1 MFKDGLNRGELA
13 WGCII
18 MAAIILLSVNVLSE
32 TQLRKGNFDLT
43 ENQLYTL
50 TDGTREVLTSIDE
63 PIRVRLYFSKTLGEN
78 VATFQRYFD
87 RVRRLLERYSDIAGG
102 KLLLEVFDPEPFSDA
117 EDRAV
122 ASGLQGVPLSAGG
135 SNVYFG
141 VYASNSTDNEEL
153 IPFMTLEREKFLE
166 YDLTKM
172 IYSLANPEKNVV
184 GVLSALPIS
193 GGMNQ
198 QRQQIPPWQ
207 VMTQIGE
214 VYEVRQLQP
223 NLDEIPEDVNLLML
237 VQPVGLTDNAL
248 FAIDQF
254 ALKGGKVLAF
264 VDPIS
269 DALTR
274 QVPGITGGQQETGI
288 ERLLTAWGIEL
299 AEGMVAGDIDHARR
313 VQFSQAGQP
322 VVVDYVAWL
331 ALGQGSLDE
340 DDVVSGGI
348 ERLHV
353 ASAGILDPIKGAG
366 TTFTPL
372 LVTGPRAMRI
382 EAAKFAGIPDPVK
395 LLEEY
400 APGGAPL
407 TLAARVT
414 GPAKSAYPDG
424 APKPEEPETTPP
436 TEEGAED
443 PAEKTETT
451 ETPEAEDTTPSVKDG
466 NVNVVVFSDTD
477 ILHDSFWVQFQE
489 FLGQQIAVPEA
500 NNADFVLNTLDNLT
514 GGEALV
520 GLRGRGVES
529 RTFQLVEQIRRDADQ
544 QYRAREQALN
554 AKLTELQGKLKNIEE
569 KSDGGKVVLTAD
581 EEQAIETFRAEMI
594 AVRQQL
600 RAVKLALA
608 RDIDRLDTGLKLAN
622 IAAVPLLIGFG
633 GLGVLAFRRRRRR
646 GA

>member
-1 MFKDGLNRGELA
+1 MFKDGLKRGELA
-13 WGCII
+13 WGCVI

-32 TQLRKGNFDLT
+32 TQLRQGNIDLT

-50 TDGTREVLTSIDE
+50 TDGTRKVLSQIDE
-63 PIRVRLYFSKTLGEN
+63 PIRVRLYFSKTLGES
-78 VATFQRYFD
+78 VSTFQRYFD

-102 KLLLEVFDPEPFSDA
+102 KLVLEVFDPEPFSDA

-135 SNVYFG
+135 TNVYFG

-153 IPFMTLEREKFLE
+153 IPFMTIEREKFLE

-184 GVLSALPIS
+184 GVLSAMPIN

-223 NLDEIPEDVNLLML
+223 NLDVIPEDVNLLML

-254 ALKGGKVLAF
+254 ALRGGKVLAF
-264 VDPIS
+264 VDPVS

-274 QVPGITGGQQETGI
+274 QVPGITGGQKDTGI
-288 ERLLTAWGIEL
+288 ERLLTAWGLEL
-299 AEGMVAGDIDHARR
+299 AEGKVAGDIDHARR
-313 VQFSQAGQP
+313 VQFAQAGQP
-322 VVVDYVAWL
+322 VVVDYIAWL
-331 ALGQGSLDE
+331 ALGETSLDP

-353 ASAGILDPIKGAG
+353 ASAGILDPIEGAG

-372 LVTGPRAMRI
+372 LVTGPRAMRVD
-382 EAAKFAGIPDPVK
+382 ASNFAFIPDPVK
-395 LLEEY
+395 LIEEY

-414 GPAKSAYPDG
+414 GPAKSAYPEG

-436 TEEGAED
+436 TEEGEEE
-443 PAEKTETT
+443 PAEKPETA
-451 ETPEAEDTTPSVKDG
+451 EAEETAPSIKEG
-466 NVNVVVFSDTD
+466 NVNVIVFSDTD
-477 ILHDSFWVQFQE
+477 LLHDSFWVQFQE
-489 FLGQQIAVPEA
+489 FLGQQIPVPEA
-500 NNADFVLNTLDNLT
+500 NNADFVLNALDNLT
-514 GGEALV
+514 GGEALI

-529 RTFQLVEQIRRDADQ
+529 RPFHLVDQIRRDADQ

-554 AKLTELQGKLKNIEE
+554 AKLTELQGQLKRIEE
-569 KSDGGKVVLTAD
+569 KSVGGKVILTED
-581 EEQAIETFRAEMI
+581 EEKAIEAFRVEMI
-594 AVRQQL
+594 AVRQEL
-600 RAVKLALA
+600 RAVKLALK

-646 GA
+646 AA